1 MESKRPL
8 ILVTNDDSIS
18 SKGIRSLYE
27 AVLPFGDIIVI
38 APDSPQSGMGHAITI
53 NDPLRMEEVDA
64 LGGVGVYSCSGTPVD
79 CVKLGISEVMH
90 QKPDLIVSGINHGA
104 NTATNVLYSGTMSAA
119 IEGAMEG
126 IPSIGFSLDSF
137 DPRADFTVAMKVV
150 EKIVKE
156 ALENGIPTGNCLN
169 VNIPYVQEEDFK
181 GLKVCRQANA
191 YWEDRFDKRLD
202 HHNRTYYWLTG
213 DFKDQEEQTDTDVYW
228 ISKGYATVVP
238 TQFDMTA
245 YDIMEKIENWN
256 I

>member
-1 MESKRPL
+1 M
-8 ILVTNDDSIS
+8 
-18 SKGIRSLYE
+18 
-27 AVLPFGDIIVI
+27 
-38 APDSPQSGMGHAITI
+38 
-53 NDPLRMEEVDA
+53 
-64 LGGVGVYSCSGTPVD
+64 
-79 CVKLGISEVMH
+79 
-90 QKPDLIVSGINHGA
+90 
-104 NTATNVLYSGTMSAA
+104 
-119 IEGAMEG
+119 
-126 IPSIGFSLDSF
+126 
-137 DPRADFTVAMKVV
+137 
-150 EKIVKE
+150 
-156 ALENGIPTGNCLN
+156 N